1 MAESLHDS
9 LTDTHS
15 PKPSLPPLQEQSIS
29 GRLNL
34 QNLGVLE
41 GRADGAGGMSNWLD
55 NANAPMQDPRTSQ
68 QHHNQDDSNGMDIDE
83 DRSKSLAGPAESRT
97 RLGGELLPGTSS
109 RPSLGQ
115 DQQLAETTRGGK
127 EKLEEVEKR
136 WTEESLSCA
145 ENDARR
151 KEQAAAELNV
161 QEQSGS
167 DHMRLPQ
174 DESATKRQ
182 STPLDSTLGDWQSL
196 ASNEAE
202 SFSGYAMPHEGGPSI
217 TQSEAVAALEQAEQG
232 VEAGS
237 AFSDDGYETDGASA
251 TSQSLATSAR
261 EFIYEHGRRYHSY
274 KADVNPYLF
283 PNDDR
288 EQDREDLKHA
298 MFLKLFNKTLH
309 FAPVPADANVLDL
322 GTGTGIWCV
331 DFADL
336 YPSSTVLGIDLSP
349 IQTVWVPPNLK
360 FMVDDAEAEWLHP
373 RNSFDLIHTRHT
385 IQAFRNW
392 PQIFERAF
400 EHLKPGAWIES
411 QELDHVPQ
419 CSDGTM
425 RDDNPMLAYWLN
437 ITAGLRPL
445 GVDFRLAPTLANM
458 MRAAGF
464 INVTERVFFTPIG
477 PWPKNRALKEVG
489 LYWRATLMEGI
500 EAIALGPMI
509 RGLGWRKEEV
519 DVFIAGVRKA
529 YLETTKDVHA
539 WMPFYVVYGQK
550 PYNA

>member
-1 MAESLHDS
+1 MANSLHDS
-9 LTDTHS
+9 LTDTHC
-15 PKPSLPPLQEQSIS
+15 PRPSSPPLQGKKTIS

-34 QNLGVLE
+34 QNLDLLVE
-41 GRADGAGGMSNWLD
+41 GRADGASGMSLDEANWLD
-55 NANAPMQDPRTSQ
+55 GASAPMMRDPRSSQ
-68 QHHNQDDSNGMDIDE
+68 QHNTDSNAMDMDE
-83 DRSKSLAGPAESRT
+83 EGSKSLAGWSDRSRLGESSEARPGEDQHSAERT
-97 RLGGELLPGTSS
+97 RREEDGT
-109 RPSLGQ
+109 
-115 DQQLAETTRGGK
+115 
-127 EKLEEVEKR
+127 EEVER
-136 WTEESLSCA
+136 RRTEISGHA
-145 ENDARR
+145 ENDARG
-151 KEQAAAELNV
+151 KEQTAAKPKV
-161 QEQSGS
+161 HD
-167 DHMRLPQ
+167 DHMQLPQ
-174 DESATKRQ
+174 DETTAH
-182 STPLDSTLGDWQSL
+182 DSTLGNGQSL
-196 ASNEAE
+196 ASREAE

-232 VEAGS
+232 VVAGS
-237 AFSDDGYETDGASA
+237 DFSDDGYETDGASA

-261 EFIYEHGRRYHSY
+261 EFIFENGRRYHSY
-274 KADVNPYLF
+274 KADVNPYSF
-283 PNDDR
+283 PNDDQ

-373 RNSFDLIHTRHT
+373 RNSFDLVHTRHT

-400 EHLKPGAWIES
+400 EHLKPGAWMES

-425 RDDNPMLAYWLN
+425 KDDNPMLAYWLN
-437 ITAGLRPL
+437 VSAGLKQL
-445 GVDFRLAPTLANM
+445 GVNFRLAPELANM

-489 LYWRATLMEGI
+489 LYWRATIMEGV

-509 RGLGWRKEEV
+509 RGLGWRREEV
-519 DVFIAGVRKA
+519 EVFIAGVRKA
-529 YLETTKDVHA
+529 YLETTKEVHA

>member
-1 MAESLHDS
+1 MANSLHDS
-9 LTDTHS
+9 LTDTHCQ
-15 PKPSLPPLQEQSIS
+15 KPSSPPLREKNTTPN
-29 GRLNL
+29 RLNL
-34 QNLGVLE
+34 QNIGLVE
-41 GRADGAGGMSNWLD
+41 GRADGASGMSLDETIWLD
-55 NANAPMQDPRTSQ
+55 STGAPMTDPRTSPEV
-68 QHHNQDDSNGMDIDE
+68 HNKDDSDCMDIDINPLVGPSE
-83 DRSKSLAGPAESRT
+83 GTRVGDVSPAGAASEVRLEKEHSLAEST
-97 RLGGELLPGTSS
+97 RRE
-109 RPSLGQ
+109 
-115 DQQLAETTRGGK
+115 E
-127 EKLEEVEKR
+127 EKIEEVEAR
-136 WTEESLSCA
+136 RTGSSSHVEH
-145 ENDARR
+145 DARG
-151 KEQAAAELNV
+151 KGQIAVEPIV
-161 QEQSGS
+161 QE
-167 DHMRLPQ
+167 DHTGLPQ
-174 DESATKRQ
+174 DEAATTKQ
-182 STPLDSTLGDWQSL
+182 STAHDSTLGDGQSL
-196 ASNEAE
+196 ASKEAE

-232 VEAGS
+232 VVAGS
-237 AFSDDGYETDGASA
+237 DFSDDGYETDGASA

-261 EFIYEHGRRYHSY
+261 EFIHHHGRRYHSY

-322 GTGTGIWCV
+322 GTGTGIWCI

-392 PQIFERAF
+392 PQIYERAF
-400 EHLKPGAWIES
+400 EHLKPGGWMES
-411 QELDHVPQ
+411 QEIDHVPQ

-425 RDDNPMLAYWLN
+425 KDDNLILAYWLN
-437 ITAGLRPL
+437 VNAGLKQL
-445 GVDFRLAPTLANM
+445 GVDFRQAPGLAGM

-464 INVTERVFFTPIG
+464 INVTERMFFTPIG

-489 LYWRATLMEGI
+489 LYWRATIMEGV

-519 DVFIAGVRKA
+519 EVFIAGVRKA
-529 YLETTKDVHA
+529 YLETTKEVHA

-550 PYNA
+550 PHTA